1 MPNRAIPPEEP
12 PKLSTTVAAE
22 ARMILQLLLTLQ
34 EVVTVVDLKTEVQI
48 EADLEAR
55 EAKVDTTEMVK
66 ETLQ

>member
-1 MPNRAIPPEEP
+1 
-12 PKLSTTVAAE
+12 
-22 ARMILQLLLTLQ
+22 MIFIRTKIQILRGIFKNKIQQ
-34 EVVTVVDLKTEVQI
+34 FREIKNSEVTVLTEAI